1 MSTSITQ
8 DMLYRQLV
16 VKFSYK
22 YGVTNAA
29 IKFRMNRRTI
39 YRWREKYD
47 GRVESLKNKSR
58 RPKYHPSQHT
68 KEEMEMIKKYKRN
81 NKKTRISNIVGKIKK
96 SRI

>member
-1 MSTSITQ
+1 MSNSITQ
-8 DMLYRQLV
+8 DMLYKQSV

-47 GRVESLKNKSR
+47 GTVESLKNKSR

-68 KEEMEMIKKYKRN
+68 KEEMQMIKNYKSN
-81 NKKTRISNIVGKIKK
+81 NKKTRISGVMGKIKK